1 VGTLQDFLRKTEKQ
15 HCHTMR
21 NIAHYEITSK
31 NNPFWVRLNNID
43 AVTKLP
49 HLLTLQLDNN
59 EVTISDQMQWIR
71 VGPC

>member
-1 VGTLQDFLRKTEKQ
+1 
-15 HCHTMR
+15 MR